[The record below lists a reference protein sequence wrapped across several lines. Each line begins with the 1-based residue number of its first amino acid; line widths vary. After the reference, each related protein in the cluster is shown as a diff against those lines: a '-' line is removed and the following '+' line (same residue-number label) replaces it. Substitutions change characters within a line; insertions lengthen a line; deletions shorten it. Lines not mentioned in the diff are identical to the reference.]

1 MHSMSSD
8 RAHPADERR
17 KDATQRSK
25 YVQGTKKDPRY
36 RAGVGRQ
43 TRRKTGGCRVNVPSL
58 YRPRRVG
65 KPSAIESTA
74 TCYDVCIGGVNRNFP
89 RLPSNRRTVMPRKK
103 TGARRRRHSLH
114 GESVSAALAQ
124 PPKRCFMRWRNA
136 SMRAMRFER
145 ASLMTATCCALN
157 VPYSCNS

>member
-25 YVQGTKKDPRY
+25 CEQGTKKDPRY

-74 TCYDVCIGGVNRNFP
+74 TCYDVCIGAVKHVFP
-89 RLPSNRRTVMPRKK
+89 GPFGQPTDGHSAKK
-103 TGARRRRHSLH
+103 TGARGAGDSLQ
-114 GESVSAALAQ
+114 GESDRDQL
-124 PPKRCFMRWRNA
+124 PKRCFMRSRNA
-136 SMRAMRFER
+136 SMRDIRFAI
-145 ASLMTATCCALN
+145 ASFTT
-157 VPYSCNS
+157 